1 MLIRKHTPQELA
13 KVNRYGCL
21 RSQRVSTFVLGAN
34 RPQDKKIDQE
44 LKAMF
49 SNLNKGYS
57 K

>member
-34 RPQDKKIDQE
+34 RPQDKKIDRE
-44 LKAMF
+44 MKAIF
-49 SNLNKGYS
+49 QNLGRS